1 MLKKSIFLC
10 LLSSSLLAGIAF
22 SQDFMFTPSIPTQN
36 SDQDK
41 TAEAIAEVMQEAPAS
56 TPASPAPL
64 QLDRSGVDRASVHL
78 QILQQSNQRFT
89 DNVPS
94 VNAQPT
100 PAAVKKTASDD
111 KKSQAKSASST

>member
-10 LLSSSLLAGIAF
+10 VLSSTLLAGIAF
-22 SQDFMFTPSIPTQN
+22 SQDFMFAPSIPTQN
-36 SDQDK
+36 EDQDK
-41 TAEAIAEVMQEAPAS
+41 TTEVMQEAPAQV
-56 TPASPAPL
+56 PASPAPL

-89 DNVPS
+89 DNS
-94 VNAQPT
+94 QPV
-100 PAAVKKTASDD
+100 PAAAKKTASED